1 MGKVGIGSDEKDKKL
16 GGRCK
21 LKISRLEYIN
31 IRDIWQ
37 HEATDFTVWL
47 ADNIDYIN
55 ETLGVT
61 LNVLET
67 EKQVGSF
74 NVDIYCEDEQGS
86 SVIIENQLEK
96 TDHSHLGQILT
107 YAVGIDAKT
116 IIWISPNPRVE
127 HVEVIEWLNEVTPVD
142 MSRYILKIEAV
153 KIDDSPI
160 APLFSIVAGPSQER
174 KATGEVKKDV
184 AERHLKR
191 IQFWEGLLPILNDKT
206 NLFKNISPSS
216 DNWLSAGTGM
226 GGIYYQVVIRKDD
239 ASIKLIIDKNKE
251 LNKKIFDCLYEKKD
265 EVEKAFGSEINWK
278 RMDNQV
284 SSRIEHD
291 MDCCGLDD
299 ESTWDKGY
307 EIIADTLIK
316 WDKAFEPHYN
326 EVRKI

>member
-1 MGKVGIGSDEKDKKL
+1 MGRRGIGLDEVVFL
-16 GGRCK
+16 EEECK

-37 HEATDFTVWL
+37 HEATDFTTWL

-55 ETLGVT
+55 EKLGVT

-74 NVDIYCEDEQGS
+74 NVDIYCEDEQGN
-86 SVIIENQLEK
+86 SVIIENQLER
-96 TDHSHLGQILT
+96 TDHSHLGQVLT
-107 YAVGIDAKT
+107 YAVGIDVKT

-127 HVEVIEWLNEVTPVD
+127 HIEVIEWLNEVTPVD
-142 MSRYILKIEAV
+142 MSWYILKIEVV
-153 KIDDSPI
+153 KIDDFPI

-174 KATGEVKKDV
+174 KASGEVKKDV

-191 IQFWEGLLPILNDKT
+191 IQFWEGLLPILNEKT

-216 DNWLSAGTGM
+216 DNWLSAGTGV
-226 GGIYYQVVIRKDD
+226 GGVYYQIVIRMDG

-251 LNKKIFDCLYEKKD
+251 LNKKIFDYLHEKKD
-265 EVEKAFGSEINWK
+265 EIEKIFGGKINWK

-291 MDCCGLDD
+291 MDCCGLND
-299 ESTWDKGY
+299 EPTWVEGY
-307 EIIADTLIK
+307 KIIADTLIK
-316 WDKAFEPHYN
+316 WDNAFKPYYN
-326 EVRKI
+326 EIRKI

>member
-1 MGKVGIGSDEKDKKL
+1 M
-16 GGRCK
+16 
-21 LKISRLEYIN
+21 KISRLEYVN

-37 HEATDFTVWL
+37 HEAADFTTWL

-55 ETLGVT
+55 DKLGVT

-86 SVIIENQLEK
+86 SVIIENQLDR

-116 IIWISPNPRVE
+116 IIWISPNPRME

-142 MSRYILKIEAV
+142 MSWYILKIEAV
-153 KIDDSPI
+153 KIDGSPV

-191 IQFWEGLLPILNDKT
+191 IQFWEGLLPVLNDKT
-206 NLFKNISPSS
+206 GLFRNISPSS
-216 DNWLSAGTGM
+216 DNWLSAGTGV
-226 GGIYYQVVIRKDD
+226 GGVYYQIVIRMDS
-239 ASIKLIIDKNKE
+239 ASIKLIIDKNRE
-251 LNKKIFDCLYEKKD
+251 LNKKIFDCLYERKD
-265 EVEKAFGSEINWK
+265 KIEKVFGNEINWR
-278 RMDNQV
+278 RMDNQI
-284 SSRIEHD
+284 SSRIEYD
-291 MDCCGLDD
+291 IDCCRLSD
-299 ESTWDKGY
+299 ESTWTKGY
-307 EIIADTLIK
+307 EIIADTLIE
-316 WDKAFEPHYN
+316 WDNAFKPHYS
-326 EVRKI
+326 EIRKI